1 MKMTTINIQN
11 SGVTLAMHEEPDDS
25 QREDRGQHCVRIT
38 LPDGR
43 EFRYVDDSGA
53 AFQDVLEL
61 SERDG
66 LWDARHGCIPVAC
79 CISSGGDFYESRELE
94 FTSRDAALGVG
105 LERARELG
113 VPLIERTWPGEI
125 GDAPVYVCLFQP
137 LQVVVTDRLGE
148 VVFTARN
155 GTLEPVCEGL
165 LDDEQ
170 LLDEII
176 IREGMDP
183 AVLSGLV
190 HEAWGAMCAVT
201 VRPMP
206 VLHPE
211 VKGVAHE

>member
-1 MKMTTINIQN
+1 MKLTTINIQN
-11 SGVTLAMHEEPDDS
+11 SGVTLAMHEEPDDP
-25 QREDRGQHCVRIT
+25 QREDRGLHCVRIT
-38 LPDGR
+38 LPNGM

-53 AFQDVLEL
+53 EFQDVMEL

-66 LWDARHGCIPVAC
+66 LWDARHGYIPVAG

-113 VPLIERTWPGEI
+113 VPLIERTWPEERGQ
-125 GDAPVYVCLFQP
+125 PPRYTCLFQP
-137 LQVVVTDRLGE
+137 TQVVVTDRLGE

-155 GTLEPVCEGL
+155 GTLEPACESYEEL
-165 LDDEQ
+165 PAALH
-170 LLDEII
+170 EII
-176 IREGMDP
+176 VREGMEP

-190 HEAWGAMCAVT
+190 NEAWGSPCTVT

-206 VLHPE
+206 VLNLE
-211 VKGVAHE
+211 VQGVRHE